1 MCANSENRLLDE
13 LMHQD
18 RRHLIIGTAGHV
30 DHGKTAL
37 VGALTGMETD
47 RLKEERERGLSIEL
61 GFAYFDLPDNSR
73 AGIVDVPGHE
83 KFIRS
88 MLSGAYGMDVVLF
101 VVDAKEGVQEQ
112 TLEHLAI
119 LDLLGISNGI
129 LVMTKSDLATPDEL
143 AEATEMTQEML
154 VGTSLEGIPTVSVS
168 AITGAGIETLKQTIV
183 EQVALAT
190 KSEENDGI
198 PRLYVDRVFTVQGF
212 GVVVTGTL
220 IGGAVNRDQRMV
232 ILPQGD
238 TVRVRGIQVHSESA
252 TVAQAGQRTALNLS
266 GTSAEN
272 IQRGDVLCPI
282 DFSQVT
288 DNIDVSLQVLSSFP
302 RVIEHWSRFRAYLG
316 TREIFCRLILLVD
329 EAILPGDTVQVQLRL
344 EQPILTFRG
353 DRIILRDFSA
363 QHTVGGGEVINPFA
377 PKHKRFTPETI
388 ATLAQW
394 EEADDSQIV
403 NTVLVNSET
412 LCVPESFLYYYL
424 PHSQTDVKTLLD
436 RLETDRKIVRW
447 DKSGRTPLISDA
459 ARTSAAKEKI
469 VNALVAFHEAQ
480 PLLAGQNASQ
490 LRRELNMDELG
501 FEKLENRLIAERQL
515 VTEGNLIRLASH
527 EIQFSQEEETAKEHL
542 EQLFLEAGM
551 NTPTLSELNTL
562 LPEYTSKVLEST
574 FFALLNLGQFIKIA
588 DNFFVHSTVFEQM
601 SELLIGHLRENE
613 TITVAEFREIA
624 QTSRKYAVP
633 FLEYCDSQN
642 LTVRDGNVRRL
653 HPRQSQT

>member
-1 MCANSENRLLDE
+1 
-13 LMHQD
+13 MHQD

-88 MLSGAYGMDVVLF
+88 MLSGAYGMDIVLF

-183 EQVALAT
+183 EQVTLAT
-190 KSEENDGI
+190 KAEENDGI

-212 GVVVTGTL
+212 GVIVTGTL
-220 IGGAVNRDQRMV
+220 IGGLINRDQRMV

-238 TVRVRGIQVHSESA
+238 AVRVRGIQVHNDPA
-252 TVAQAGQRTALNLS
+252 PVAQAGQRTALNLS
-266 GTSAEN
+266 GTSAQDV
-272 IQRGDVLCPI
+272 QRGDVLCPI
-282 DFSQVT
+282 EFSQVT

-302 RVIEHWSRFRAYLG
+302 RIIEHWTRFRAYLG

-329 EAILPGDTVQVQLRL
+329 EAILPGDNVQVQLRL

-377 PKHKRFTPETI
+377 PKHKRFTPETV
-388 ATLAQW
+388 ATLAEW
-394 EEADDSQIV
+394 EEADDAQIV
-403 NTVLVNSET
+403 NTVLLNSEM
-412 LCVPESFLYYYL
+412 LCMPESFLYYYL
-424 PHSQTDVKTLLD
+424 PHSQTDVKAILNG
-436 RLETDRKIVRW
+436 LETEGKIVRW
-447 DKSGRTPLISDA
+447 DQSGRTPLVSDA
-459 ARTSAAKEKI
+459 ARAATTKAKI
-469 VNALVAFHEAQ
+469 IEVLEAFHEAQ
-480 PLLAGQNASQ
+480 PLLAGQNTSQ
-490 LRRELNMDELG
+490 LRRELNLDERS
-501 FEKLENRLIAERQL
+501 FEKLENQLITEGQL
-515 VTEGNLIRLASH
+515 AKEGNLIRLASH
-527 EIQFSQEEETAKEHL
+527 EIQFSEEEETAKETL
-542 EQLFLEAGM
+542 EKLFLEVGM
-551 NTPTLSELNTL
+551 NTPTLNELGTL
-562 LPEYTSKVLEST
+562 LPDYTPKVLESM
-574 FFALLNLGQFIKIA
+574 FYALLNLGQFVKIT
-588 DNFFVHSTVFEQM
+588 DNFFTHRTVFEEV
-601 SELLIGHLRENE
+601 SELLTAHLRENG
-613 TITVAEFREIA
+613 TITVAEFREMA

-653 HPRQSQT
+653 HPRHSQT

>member
-1 MCANSENRLLDE
+1 
-13 LMHQD
+13 MHQD

-37 VGALTGMETD
+37 VGTLTGMETD

-88 MLSGAYGMDVVLF
+88 MLSGAYGMDIVLF

-168 AITGAGIETLKQTIV
+168 AITGAGIEALKQTIV
-183 EQVALAT
+183 EQVVLAT
-190 KSEENDGI
+190 KAEENDGI

-212 GVVVTGTL
+212 GVIVTGTL
-220 IGGAVNRDQRMV
+220 IGGLINRDQRMV
-232 ILPQGD
+232 MLPQGD
-238 TVRVRGIQVHSESA
+238 AVRVRGIQVHNEPA

-266 GTSAEN
+266 GTSVQDV
-272 IQRGDVLCPI
+272 QRGDVLCPI
-282 DFSQVT
+282 EFSQVT

-302 RVIEHWSRFRAYLG
+302 RIIEHWTRFRAYLG

-329 EAILPGDTVQVQLRL
+329 EAILPGDNVQVQLRL

-388 ATLAQW
+388 ATLAEW
-394 EEADDSQIV
+394 EEADDAQIV
-403 NTVLVNSET
+403 NTVLLNSET
-412 LCVPESFLYYYL
+412 LCMPESFLYYYL
-424 PHSQTDVKTLLD
+424 PHSQTDVKAILNG
-436 RLETDRKIVRW
+436 LEAEGKIVRW
-447 DKSGRTPLISDA
+447 DQSGRTPLVSDA
-459 ARTSAAKEKI
+459 ARTAATKAKI
-469 VNALVAFHEAQ
+469 IEILEAFHEAQ

-490 LRRELNMDELG
+490 LRQKLNLDELS
-501 FEKLENRLIAERQL
+501 FEKLENQL
-515 VTEGNLIRLASH
+515 VTGGQLVKEGNLIRLASH
-527 EIQFSQEEETAKEHL
+527 EIQFSEEEETAKEML
-542 EQLFLEAGM
+542 EKLFLEAGM
-551 NTPTLSELNTL
+551 NTPSLNELSAL
-562 LPEYTSKVLEST
+562 LPEYTPKVLEST
-574 FFALLNLGQFIKIA
+574 FYALLNLGQFVKIA
-588 DNFFVHSTVFEQM
+588 DNFFTHRTVFEEV
-601 SELLIGHLRENE
+601 SELLTAHLRENE
-613 TITVAEFREIA
+613 TITVAEFREMA

-633 FLEYCDSQN
+633 FLEYCDTQN
-642 LTVRDGNVRRL
+642 LTIRDDNVRRL
-653 HPRQSQT
+653 HPRHLQA

>member
-1 MCANSENRLLDE
+1 
-13 LMHQD
+13 MHQD

-47 RLKEERERGLSIEL
+47 RLKEEQERGLSIEL

-88 MLSGAYGMDVVLF
+88 MLSGAYGMDIVLF

-129 LVMTKSDLATPDEL
+129 LVMTKSDLATADEL

-154 VGTSLEGIPTVSVS
+154 IGTSLEGIPTVSVS
-168 AITGAGIETLKQTIV
+168 ALTGAGIETLKETIV
-183 EQVALAT
+183 KQVTLVT
-190 KSEENDGI
+190 ETEENDGI

-220 IGGAVNRDQRMV
+220 IGGSINRDQRMV
-232 ILPQGD
+232 ILPHGHA
-238 TVRVRGIQVHSESA
+238 VRVRGIQVHNETAS
-252 TVAQAGQRTALNLS
+252 VAQAGQRTALNLS
-266 GTSAEN
+266 GISAQE
-272 IQRGDVLCPI
+272 IHRGDVLCPI
-282 DFSQVT
+282 EFSQVT
-288 DNIDVSLQVLSSFP
+288 DNIDVSMQVLSSFP
-302 RVIEHWSRFRAYLG
+302 RLLEHWTRLRAYLG

-329 EAILPGDTVQVQLRL
+329 DAVLPGDTVQVQLRL

-363 QHTVGGGEVINPFA
+363 QYTVGGGEVINPFA

-388 ATLAQW
+388 NTLAQW
-394 EEADDSQIV
+394 EKADDAQIV
-403 NTVLVNSET
+403 NTVLENSEV
-412 LCVPESFLYYYL
+412 LCMAESSLHYYL
-424 PHSQTDVKTLLD
+424 PQSQANVNTILTD
-436 RLETDRKIVRW
+436 LEGDGKIVRW
-447 DKSGRTPLISDA
+447 GKAGRSPLVSDA
-459 ARTSAAKEKI
+459 ARTANTKEKI
-469 VNALVAFHEAQ
+469 IEALTAFHSAE

-490 LRRELNMDELG
+490 LRRQLKLDEIG
-501 FEKLENRLIAERQL
+501 FEKLENRLIAEGQL
-515 VTEGNLIRLASH
+515 AKEGNLLRLASH
-527 EIQFSQEEETAKEHL
+527 EIQFSEEEETAKERL
-542 EQLFLEAGM
+542 EKLFLESGM
-551 NTPTLSELNTL
+551 NTPTFNELSTR
-562 LPEYTSKVLEST
+562 LPDYTPQVLEST
-574 FFALLNLGQFIKIA
+574 FFALLNLGQFVKIA
-588 DNFFVHSTVFEQM
+588 DNFFIHKTVFEEIQG
-601 SELLIGHLRENE
+601 LLTTYLRKND
-613 TITVAEFREIA
+613 TITVAEFRETA

-642 LTVRDGNVRRL
+642 LTIRDGNIRRL
-653 HPRQSQT
+653 HPRHRET

>member
-1 MCANSENRLLDE
+1 
-13 LMHQD
+13 MHQD

-37 VGALTGMETD
+37 VGTLTGMETD

-88 MLSGAYGMDVVLF
+88 MLSGAYGMDIVLF

-183 EQVALAT
+183 EQVVLAT
-190 KSEENDGI
+190 KAEENDGI

-212 GVVVTGTL
+212 GVIVTGTL
-220 IGGAVNRDQRMV
+220 IGGLINRDQRMV

-238 TVRVRGIQVHSESA
+238 AVRVRGIQVHNEPA

-266 GTSAEN
+266 GTSAQDV
-272 IQRGDVLCPI
+272 QRGDVLCPI
-282 DFSQVT
+282 EFSQVT

-302 RVIEHWSRFRAYLG
+302 RIIEHWTRFRAYLG

-329 EAILPGDTVQVQLRL
+329 EAILPGDNVQVQLRL

-388 ATLAQW
+388 ATLAEW
-394 EEADDSQIV
+394 EEADDAQIV
-403 NTVLVNSET
+403 NTVLLNSET
-412 LCVPESFLYYYL
+412 LCMPESFLYYYL
-424 PHSQTDVKTLLD
+424 PHSQTDVKSILNG
-436 RLETDRKIVRW
+436 LEVEGKIVRW
-447 DKSGRTPLISDA
+447 DQSGRTPLVSDA
-459 ARTSAAKEKI
+459 ARTAATKAKI
-469 VNALVAFHEAQ
+469 IEILEAFHDAQ

-490 LRRELNMDELG
+490 LRQKLNLDELS
-501 FEKLENRLIAERQL
+501 FEKLENQL
-515 VTEGNLIRLASH
+515 VTEGQLVKEGNLIRLASH
-527 EIQFSQEEETAKEHL
+527 EIQFSEEAETAKETL
-542 EQLFLEAGM
+542 EKLFLEAGM
-551 NTPTLSELNTL
+551 NTPSLNELSVL
-562 LPEYTSKVLEST
+562 LPEYTPKVLEST
-574 FFALLNLGQFIKIA
+574 FYALLNLGQFVKIA
-588 DNFFVHSTVFEQM
+588 DNFFTHRTVFEEV
-601 SELLIGHLRENE
+601 SELLMGHLRENE
-613 TITVAEFREIA
+613 TITVAEFREMA

-633 FLEYCDSQN
+633 FLEYCDTQN
-642 LTVRDGNVRRL
+642 LTIRDDNVRRL
-653 HPRQSQT
+653 HPRHLQA

>member
-1 MCANSENRLLDE
+1 
-13 LMHQD
+13 MHQD

-37 VGALTGMETD
+37 VGRLTGMETD
-47 RLKEERERGLSIEL
+47 RLKEEQERGLSIEL
-61 GFAYFDLPDNSR
+61 GFAYFDLPDDSR

-88 MLSGAYGMDVVLF
+88 MLSGAYGMDIVLF

-154 VGTSLEGIPTVSVS
+154 VGTSLEGIPNVSVS
-168 AITGAGIETLKQTIV
+168 SITGEGIETLKQTIV

-190 KSEENDGI
+190 KAEENDGI

-212 GVVVTGTL
+212 GVVVTGSL
-220 IGGAVNRDQRMV
+220 IGGLINQEQRMV

-238 TVRVRGIQVHSESA
+238 AIRVRGIQVHNETAS
-252 TVAQAGQRTALNLS
+252 VAQAGQRTALNLS
-266 GTSAEN
+266 GISAQDL
-272 IQRGDVLCPI
+272 QRGDVLCPI
-282 DFSQVT
+282 EFSQVT
-288 DNIDVSLQVLSSFP
+288 DNIDMSLQVLSSFP
-302 RVIEHWSRFRAYLG
+302 RILEHWTRLRAYLG

-363 QHTVGGGEVINPFA
+363 QYTVGGGEVINPFA
-377 PKHKRFTPETI
+377 PKHKRFVPETI

-394 EEADDSQIV
+394 EEADDAQIV
-403 NTVLVNSET
+403 NTVLGSSDT
-412 LCVPESFLYYYL
+412 LCVSESFLYYYL
-424 PHSQTDVKTLLD
+424 PHSQMSVKAILD
-436 RLETDRKIVRW
+436 RLEADDKIVRW
-447 DKSGRTPLISDA
+447 DKSGRTPLVSDT
-459 ARTSAAKEKI
+459 ARTATAKEKI
-469 VNALVAFHEAQ
+469 INALADFHEAQ

-490 LRRELNMDELG
+490 LRRELKLDETG
-501 FEKLENRLIAERQL
+501 FEKLENQLIAEDQL
-515 VTEGNLIRLASH
+515 VKDGNLLRLASH
-527 EIQFSQEEETAKEHL
+527 EIQFSQEEENAKETL
-542 EQLFLEAGM
+542 EKLFLEAGI
-551 NTPTLSELNTL
+551 NTPTLNELNTL
-562 LPEYTSKVLEST
+562 LPEYTPKVLEST
-574 FFALLNLGQFIKIA
+574 FFALLNLGRFVKIA
-588 DNFFVHSTVFEQM
+588 DNFFIHQTVFAETR
-601 SELLIGHLRENE
+601 ELLISYLRENDI
-613 TITVAEFREIA
+613 ITVAEFRETA

-642 LTVRDGNVRRL
+642 LTVRDSNVRRL
-653 HPRQSQT
+653 HPRHLET

>member
-1 MCANSENRLLDE
+1 
-13 LMHQD
+13 MHQD
-18 RRHLIIGTAGHV
+18 QRHVIIGTAGHV

-37 VGALTGMETD
+37 VGTLTGMETD
-47 RLKEERERGLSIEL
+47 RLKEERDRGMSIEL

-88 MLSGAYGMDVVLF
+88 MLSGAYGMDIVLF

-129 LVMTKSDLATPDEL
+129 LVMTKSDLATAGEL

-168 AITGAGIETLKQTIV
+168 AITGAGIDTLKQTIL
-183 EQVALAT
+183 EQVTLAT

-220 IGGAVNRDQRMV
+220 IGGSINREQRMV
-232 ILPQGD
+232 LLPQGD
-238 TVRVRGIQVHSESA
+238 VVRVRGIQVHNEPASIA
-252 TVAQAGQRTALNLS
+252 YAGQRTALNLS
-266 GTSAEN
+266 GTSAQD

-282 DFSQVT
+282 DYSQVT

-302 RVIEHWSRFRAYLG
+302 RIIEHWSRFRAYLG

-329 EAILPGDTVQVQLRL
+329 EAILPGDKVQVQLRL

-353 DRIILRDFSA
+353 DRIIIRDFSA

-394 EEADDSQIV
+394 EEADDAQIV
-403 NTVLVNSET
+403 NIVLANSET
-412 LCVPESFLYYYL
+412 VCVPESFLYYYL
-424 PHSQTDVKTLLD
+424 PHSQTDVKTILD
-436 RLETDRKIVRW
+436 SLKTEGKIVRW
-447 DKSGRTPLISDA
+447 DESGRETLVSDA
-459 ARTSAAKEKI
+459 ERVSTVKAKI
-469 VNALVAFHEAQ
+469 VDALTAFHEAQ
-480 PLLAGQNASQ
+480 PLLAGQNSAQ
-490 LRRELNMDELG
+490 LRYKLSLDEQS
-501 FEKLENRLIAERQL
+501 FEKLANQLIKERQL
-515 VTEGNLIRLASH
+515 VKDGNLLRLAAH
-527 EIQFSQEEETAKEHL
+527 EIQFSQEEETAKETL

-551 NTPTLSELNTL
+551 NTPTLNQLSTL
-562 LPEYTSKVLEST
+562 LPEYTPKVLEST
-574 FFALLNLGQFIKIA
+574 FYALLNLGRFVKIA
-588 DNFFVHSTVFEQM
+588 ENFFIHKAKFEEISDTLTVY
-601 SELLIGHLRENE
+601 LRENE
-613 TITVAEFREIA
+613 TITVAEFRETA
-624 QTSRKYAVP
+624 ETSRKYAVP
-633 FLEYCDSQN
+633 FLEYCDTQN
-642 LTVRDGNVRRL
+642 LTVREGNVRRL
-653 HPRQSQT
+653 HPRHLET

>member
-1 MCANSENRLLDE
+1 
-13 LMHQD
+13 MHQD

-37 VGALTGMETD
+37 VGRLTGMETD
-47 RLKEERERGLSIEL
+47 RLKEEQERGLSIEL
-61 GFAYFDLPDNSR
+61 GFAYFDLPDGSR

-88 MLSGAYGMDVVLF
+88 MLSGAYGMDIVLF

-154 VGTSLEGIPTVSVS
+154 VGTSLEGIPNVSVS
-168 AITGAGIETLKQTIV
+168 SITGEGIEVLKQTIV
-183 EQVALAT
+183 EQVTVAT
-190 KSEENDGI
+190 KAEENDGI

-220 IGGAVNRDQRMV
+220 IGGSINQDQRMV

-238 TVRVRGIQVHSESA
+238 PIRVRGIQVHNETA
-252 TVAQAGQRTALNLS
+252 PVAQAGQRTALNLS
-266 GTSAEN
+266 GISAQD

-282 DFSQVT
+282 EFSQVT
-288 DNIDVSLQVLSSFP
+288 DNIDMSLQVLTSFP
-302 RVIEHWSRFRAYLG
+302 RILEHWTRLRAYLG

-363 QHTVGGGEVINPFA
+363 QYTVGGGEVINPFA
-377 PKHKRFTPETI
+377 PRHKRFVPETI

-394 EEADDSQIV
+394 EEANDAQIV
-403 NTVLVNSET
+403 NTVLENSDT

-424 PHSQTDVKTLLD
+424 PHSQMNVKAIFD
-436 RLETDRKIVRW
+436 SLETDEKIVRW
-447 DKSGRTPLISDA
+447 DKSGRTPLVSDA
-459 ARTSAAKEKI
+459 ARTTTVKENI
-469 VNALVAFHEAQ
+469 MEILADFHEAE
-480 PLLAGQNASQ
+480 PLLAGQNVSQ
-490 LRRELNMDELG
+490 LHRELKLDETG
-501 FEKLENRLIAERQL
+501 YEKLENRLIAENQL
-515 VTEGNLIRLASH
+515 VKEGNLIRLASH
-527 EIQFSQEEETAKEHL
+527 EIQFSQEEEDAKETL
-542 EQLFLEAGM
+542 EKLFLEAGI
-551 NTPTLSELNTL
+551 NTPTLNELSTL
-562 LPEYTSKVLEST
+562 LPEYTPKLLEAT
-574 FFALLNLGQFIKIA
+574 FFALLNLGRFVKIA
-588 DNFFVHSTVFEQM
+588 DNFFIHETVFEETR
-601 SELLIGHLRENE
+601 ELLVTYLREHD
-613 TITVAEFREIA
+613 IISVAEFRETA
-624 QTSRKYAVP
+624 KTSRKYAVP

-653 HPRQSQT
+653 HPRHKET

>member
-1 MCANSENRLLDE
+1 
-13 LMHQD
+13 MHQD

-37 VGALTGMETD
+37 VGRLTGMETD
-47 RLKEERERGLSIEL
+47 RLKEEQERGLSIEL
-61 GFAYFDLPDNSR
+61 GFAYFDLPDGSR

-88 MLSGAYGMDVVLF
+88 MLSGAYGMDIVLF

-154 VGTSLEGIPTVSVS
+154 VGTSLEGIPNVSVS
-168 AITGAGIETLKQTIV
+168 SITGEGIETLKQTIV
-183 EQVALAT
+183 EQVTVAT
-190 KSEENDGI
+190 KAEENDGI

-220 IGGAVNRDQRMV
+220 IGGSINQDQRMV
-232 ILPQGD
+232 ILPQGEPI
-238 TVRVRGIQVHSESA
+238 RVRGIQVHNETA
-252 TVAQAGQRTALNLS
+252 PVAQAGQRTALNLS
-266 GTSAEN
+266 GISAQD

-282 DFSQVT
+282 EFSQVT
-288 DNIDVSLQVLSSFP
+288 DNIDMSLQVLTSFP
-302 RVIEHWSRFRAYLG
+302 RILEHWTRLRAYLG

-363 QHTVGGGEVINPFA
+363 QYTVGGGEVINPFA
-377 PKHKRFTPETI
+377 PRHKRFVPETI

-394 EEADDSQIV
+394 EEADDAQIV
-403 NTVLVNSET
+403 NTVLENSDT

-424 PHSQTDVKTLLD
+424 PHSQMNVKAILEG
-436 RLETDRKIVRW
+436 LETDEKIVRW
-447 DKSGRTPLISDA
+447 DKSGRTPLVSDA
-459 ARTSAAKEKI
+459 ARTTTAKENI
-469 VNALVAFHEAQ
+469 METLADFHEAQ
-480 PLLAGQNASQ
+480 PLLAGQNVSQ
-490 LRRELNMDELG
+490 LRRELKLDETG
-501 FEKLENRLIAERQL
+501 FEKLENRLIAENQL
-515 VTEGNLIRLASH
+515 VKEGNLIRLASH
-527 EIQFSQEEETAKEHL
+527 EIQFSQEEEDAKETL
-542 EQLFLEAGM
+542 EKRFLAAGI
-551 NTPTLSELNTL
+551 NTPTLNELNTS
-562 LPEYTSKVLEST
+562 LPEYTPQVIEST
-574 FFALLNLGQFIKIA
+574 FFALLNLGRFVKIA
-588 DNFFVHSTVFEQM
+588 DNFFIHETVFEETR
-601 SELLIGHLRENE
+601 ELLITYLRENDI
-613 TITVAEFREIA
+613 ITVAEFRETA

-653 HPRQSQT
+653 HPRHKER

>member
-1 MCANSENRLLDE
+1 
-13 LMHQD
+13 MHQD
-18 RRHLIIGTAGHV
+18 SRHLIIGTAGHV

-37 VGALTGMETD
+37 VGTLTGMETD

-61 GFAYFDLPDNSR
+61 GFAYFDLPDNTR

-119 LDLLGISNGI
+119 LDLLGISKGI
-129 LVMTKSDLATPDEL
+129 LVMTKSDLATADEL
-143 AEATEMTQEML
+143 AEATDMTQEML

-190 KSEENDGI
+190 KSEEHDGI

-220 IGGAVNRDQRMV
+220 IGGSINREQRMV

-238 TVRVRGIQVHSESA
+238 VVRVRGIQVHNEPA

-266 GTSAEN
+266 GTSAQD

-282 DFSQVT
+282 EYSQVT

-302 RVIEHWSRFRAYLG
+302 RLIEHWSRFRAYLG

-329 EAILPGDTVQVQLRL
+329 EAILPGDNVQVQLRL

-394 EEADDSQIV
+394 EEADDSEIV

-412 LCVPESFLYYYL
+412 FCVPESFLYYYL
-424 PHSQTDVKTLLD
+424 PHSKTDVKTLLN
-436 RLETDRKIVRW
+436 RLETEEKIVRW
-447 DKSGRTPLISDA
+447 DQSGRTPLVSDA
-459 ARTSAAKEKI
+459 ARTSAAKGKI
-469 VNALVAFHEAQ
+469 VDALAAFHEAQ

-490 LRRELNMDELG
+490 LRRELNIDELG
-501 FEKLENRLIAERQL
+501 FEKLENQLITERLL
-515 VTEGNLIRLASH
+515 VTEGNLLRLASH
-527 EIQFSQEEETAKEHL
+527 EIQFSQEEETAKETL
-542 EQLFLEAGM
+542 ETLFLEAGM
-551 NTPTLSELNTL
+551 NTPALSELNTL
-562 LPEYTSKVLEST
+562 LPEYTPKVLEST

-588 DNFFVHSTVFEQM
+588 DNFFIHKSVFEKV
-601 SELLIGHLRENE
+601 SDLLIAHLRENE
-613 TITVAEFREIA
+613 TITVAEFREAA

-642 LTVRDGNVRRL
+642 LTVRDDNIRRL
-653 HPRQSQT
+653 HPRVSRA

>member
-1 MCANSENRLLDE
+1 
-13 LMHQD
+13 MHQD

-88 MLSGAYGMDVVLF
+88 MLSGAYGMDIVLF

-168 AITGAGIETLKQTIV
+168 ALTGAGIETLKQTIV
-183 EQVALAT
+183 EQVVLAT
-190 KSEENDGI
+190 KAEENDGI

-212 GVVVTGTL
+212 GVIVTGTL
-220 IGGAVNRDQRMV
+220 IGGSINRDQRMV

-238 TVRVRGIQVHSESA
+238 AVRVRGIQVHNESA
-252 TVAQAGQRTALNLS
+252 PVAQAGQRTALNLS
-266 GTSAEN
+266 GTSAQDV
-272 IQRGDVLCPI
+272 QRGDVLCPI
-282 DFSQVT
+282 EFSQVT

-302 RVIEHWSRFRAYLG
+302 RIIEHWTRFRAYLG

-329 EAILPGDTVQVQLRL
+329 EAILPGDNVQVQLRL

-377 PKHKRFTPETI
+377 PKHKRFTVETI
-388 ATLAQW
+388 ATLAEW
-394 EEADDSQIV
+394 EEADDARIV
-403 NTVLVNSET
+403 NTVLLNSET
-412 LCVPESFLYYYL
+412 LCMPESFLYYYL
-424 PHSQTDVKTLLD
+424 PHSQTDVKAILNG
-436 RLETDRKIVRW
+436 LETEGKIVRW
-447 DKSGRTPLISDA
+447 DQSGRTPLVSDA
-459 ARTSAAKEKI
+459 SRTAAAKAKI
-469 VNALVAFHEAQ
+469 VEGLEAFHEAQ
-480 PLLAGQNASQ
+480 PLVAGQNASQ
-490 LRRELNMDELG
+490 LRQKLNLDELS
-501 FEKLENRLIAERQL
+501 FEKLENQLITEGQL
-515 VTEGNLIRLASH
+515 AKEGNLLRLASH
-527 EIQFSQEEETAKEHL
+527 EIQFSEEEETAKETL
-542 EQLFLEAGM
+542 EKLFLEAGM
-551 NTPTLSELNTL
+551 NTPSLNALNTL
-562 LPEYTSKVLEST
+562 LPDYTPKVLEST
-574 FFALLNLGQFIKIA
+574 FYALLNLGQFVKIA
-588 DNFFVHSTVFEQM
+588 DDFFTHRTVFEKVR
-601 SELLIGHLRENE
+601 ELLTAHLRENE
-613 TITVAEFREIA
+613 TITVAEFREMA

-633 FLEYCDSQN
+633 FLEYCDSQS
-642 LTVRDGNVRRL
+642 LTVRDGNTRRL
-653 HPRQSQT
+653 HPRHSRA

>member
-1 MCANSENRLLDE
+1 
-13 LMHQD
+13 MHQES
-18 RRHLIIGTAGHV
+18 RHLIIGTAGHV

-37 VGALTGMETD
+37 VGTLTGMETD

-88 MLSGAYGMDVVLF
+88 MLSGAYGMHVVLF

-190 KSEENDGI
+190 KSEEHDGI

-220 IGGAVNRDQRMV
+220 IGGSINREQRMV

-238 TVRVRGIQVHSESA
+238 VIRVRGIQVHNEPA

-266 GTSAEN
+266 GTSAQN

-282 DFSQVT
+282 EFSQVT

-302 RVIEHWSRFRAYLG
+302 RIIEHWSRFRAYLG

-394 EEADDSQIV
+394 EEADDSEIV
-403 NTVLVNSET
+403 NIVLANSET

-424 PHSQTDVKTLLD
+424 PHSQTDVKALFN
-436 RLETDRKIVRW
+436 RLETEEKIVRW
-447 DKSGRTPLISDA
+447 DQSGRTPLVSDA
-459 ARTSAAKEKI
+459 TRTSVAQEKI
-469 VNALVAFHEAQ
+469 VDALAAFHEAQ

-490 LRRELNMDELG
+490 LRRELDIDELG
-501 FEKLENRLIAERQL
+501 FEKLENRLITERLL
-515 VTEGNLIRLASH
+515 VTEGNLLRLASH
-527 EIQFSQEEETAKEHL
+527 EIQFSQEEETAKETL
-542 EQLFLEAGM
+542 ETLFLEAGM
-551 NTPTLSELNTL
+551 NTPALSELNTL
-562 LPEYTSKVLEST
+562 LPEYTPKVLEST

-588 DNFFVHSTVFEQM
+588 DNFFIHKIVFEKV
-601 SELLIGHLRENE
+601 SELLTTHLRENE
-613 TITVAEFREIA
+613 TITVAEFREAA

-653 HPRQSQT
+653 HPRHSET

>member
-1 MCANSENRLLDE
+1 
-13 LMHQD
+13 MHQD

-37 VGALTGMETD
+37 VGTLTGIETD

-83 KFIRS
+83 KFIRH
-88 MLSGAYGMDVVLF
+88 MLSGAYGMDIVLF

-129 LVMTKSDLATPDEL
+129 IVMTKSDLATSEEL
-143 AEATEMTQEML
+143 EEATEMTQEML
-154 VGTSLEGIPTVSVS
+154 VGTSLEGIPSISVS
-168 AITGAGIETLKQTIV
+168 SITGEGIDTLKQMIV
-183 EQVALAT
+183 EQVDLAT
-190 KSEENDGI
+190 KAQEHDGI

-220 IGGAVNRDQRMV
+220 IGGSINRDQRMV

-238 TVRVRGIQVHSESA
+238 VVRVRGIQVHNEHA
-252 TVAQAGQRTALNLS
+252 DVAQAGQRTALNLS
-266 GTSAEN
+266 GTTANN

-282 DFSQVT
+282 EYSQVT

-302 RVIEHWSRFRAYLG
+302 RMLEHWGRFRAYLG

-329 EAILPGDTVQVQLRL
+329 EAILPGDRVQVQLRL

-377 PKHKRFTPETI
+377 PKHKRFTQETI
-388 ATLAQW
+388 TTLAQW
-394 EEADDSQIV
+394 EEADDTQVV
-403 NTVLVNSET
+403 NAVLENSPS
-412 LCVPESFLYYYL
+412 LCVAESFLYYYM
-424 PHSQTDVKTLLD
+424 PYSRVEVGNI
-436 RLETDRKIVRW
+436 LETLESAEKIVRW
-447 DKSGRTPLISDA
+447 DTSGRIPLVSDA
-459 ARTSAAKEKI
+459 ARAAE
-469 VNALVAFHEAQ
+469 VTERLLTVLSEFHEKE

-490 LRRELNMDELG
+490 LSRELGLDEVG
-501 FEKLENRLIAERQL
+501 FEKLTNQLIKTKQI
-515 VTEGNLIRLASH
+515 VKDGNLLRLASH
-527 EIQFSQEEETAKEHL
+527 EIQFSEEESTAKETL
-542 EQLFLEAGM
+542 EKLFLDAGI
-551 NTPTLSELNTL
+551 NTPGLNELKTL
-562 LPEYTSKVLEST
+562 LPEYTPQIIEST
-574 FFALLNLGQFIKIA
+574 FFALLNLGQFIKAA
-588 DNFFVHSTVFEQM
+588 DNFFIHKDVFEEIK
-601 SELLIGHLRENE
+601 ELLTDYLRENG
-613 TITVAEFREIA
+613 TITVGEFRELA

-633 FLEYCDSQN
+633 FLEYCDTQN
-642 LTVRDGNVRRL
+642 LTIRDGNVRRL
-653 HPRQSQT
+653 SSR

>member
-1 MCANSENRLLDE
+1 
-13 LMHQD
+13 MHQD
-18 RRHLIIGTAGHV
+18 QRHVIIGTAGHV

-47 RLKEERERGLSIEL
+47 RLKEERERGMSIEL

-88 MLSGAYGMDVVLF
+88 MLSGAYGMDIVLF

-129 LVMTKSDLATPDEL
+129 LVMTKSDLATADEL
-143 AEATEMTQEML
+143 AEAAEMTQEML
-154 VGTSLEGIPTVSVS
+154 VGTSLEDIPTVSVS

-183 EQVALAT
+183 EQVTLAT

-220 IGGAVNRDQRMV
+220 IGGSINREQRMV
-232 ILPQGD
+232 LLPQGD
-238 TVRVRGIQVHSESA
+238 VVRVRGIQVHNEPAS
-252 TVAQAGQRTALNLS
+252 VAYAGQRTALNLS
-266 GTSAEN
+266 GMSAQD

-282 DFSQVT
+282 DYSQVT

-302 RVIEHWSRFRAYLG
+302 RIIEHWSRFRAYLG

-329 EAILPGDTVQVQLRL
+329 EAILPGDKVQVQLRL

-353 DRIILRDFSA
+353 DRIIIRDFSA

-377 PKHKRFTPETI
+377 PKHKRFTPQTI
-388 ATLAQW
+388 ATLAAW
-394 EEADDSQIV
+394 EEADDAQIV
-403 NTVLVNSET
+403 NIVLANSET

-424 PHSQTDVKTLLD
+424 PHSQTDVKAILDTLKA
-436 RLETDRKIVRW
+436 EWKIVRW
-447 DKSGRTPLISDA
+447 VESGRQPIVSDA
-459 ARTSAAKEKI
+459 ERTKTVKTQM
-469 VNALVAFHEAQ
+469 VGALRAFHEAQ

-490 LRRELNMDELG
+490 LRRKLSLDEQS
-501 FEKLENRLIAERQL
+501 FERLANQLIKEHQL
-515 VTEGNLIRLASH
+515 VKDGNLLRLASH
-527 EIQFSQEEETAKEHL
+527 EIQFSQEEETAKEKL
-542 EQLFLEAGM
+542 EQLFLEVGM
-551 NTPTLSELNTL
+551 NTPTLNELSTL
-562 LPEYTSKVLEST
+562 LPEYTPKVLEST
-574 FFALLNLGQFIKIA
+574 FYALLNLGRFVKIA
-588 DNFFVHSTVFEQM
+588 ENFFIHKARFEEI
-601 SELLIGHLRENE
+601 SDALTTYLRENG
-613 TITVAEFREIA
+613 TITVAEFRETA
-624 QTSRKYAVP
+624 GTSRKYAVP
-633 FLEYCDSQN
+633 FLEYCDTQN
-642 LTVRDGNVRRL
+642 LTVRDGNIRRL
-653 HPRQSQT
+653 HPRHLET

>member
-1 MCANSENRLLDE
+1 
-13 LMHQD
+13 MHQD

-37 VGALTGMETD
+37 IGTLTGMETD

-88 MLSGAYGMDVVLF
+88 MLSGAYGMDIVLF

-143 AEATEMTQEML
+143 AEAAEMTQEIL
-154 VGTSLEGIPTVSVS
+154 IGTTLEDIPTVSVS
-168 AITGAGIETLKQTIV
+168 SITGAGIDTLKQTIV
-183 EQVALAT
+183 KQVALAT
-190 KSEENDGI
+190 KAEESDGI

-212 GVVVTGTL
+212 GIVVTGTL
-220 IGGAVNRDQRMV
+220 IGGTINRDQRMV
-232 ILPQGD
+232 ILPQ
-238 TVRVRGIQVHSESA
+238 TEPVRVRGIQVHNEPAS
-252 TVAQAGQRTALNLS
+252 VAQAGQRTALNLS
-266 GTSAEN
+266 GTSIQN

-282 DFSQVT
+282 EFSQVT
-288 DNIDVSLQVLSSFP
+288 DNIDVSLRVLSSFP
-302 RVIEHWSRFRAYLG
+302 RILEHWSRFRAYLG

-388 ATLAQW
+388 TVLAQW
-394 EEADDSQIV
+394 EEADNAQVV
-403 NTVLVNSET
+403 NTVLENSKP
-412 LCVPESFLYYYL
+412 LCVPESFLHYYL
-424 PHSQTDVKTLLD
+424 PHSQQRVNAILNN
-436 RLETDRKIVRW
+436 LETDGKIVRW
-447 DKSGRTPLISDA
+447 DKSGRTPLVSDA
-459 ARTSAAKEKI
+459 SRTAKTKERI
-469 VNALVAFHEAQ
+469 LNILATFHAAQ
-480 PLLAGQNASQ
+480 PLLPGQNATQ
-490 LRRELNMDELG
+490 LRSEIELDEIG
-501 FEKLENRLIAERQL
+501 FEKLENQLIAERQL
-515 VTEGNLIRLASH
+515 VKDGNLLRLTSH
-527 EIQFSQEEETAKEHL
+527 EIQFSQEEETAKETL
-542 EQLFLEAGM
+542 EKLFLEADI
-551 NTPTLSELNTL
+551 NTPTLNELSTL
-562 LPEYTSKVLEST
+562 LPEYTPKVLEST
-574 FFALLNLGQFIKIA
+574 FFALLRLGQFVKIT
-588 DNFFVHSTVFEQM
+588 DNFFIHRAVLEEIQ
-601 SELLIGHLRENE
+601 ELLTTYLRKNDI
-613 TITVAEFREIA
+613 ITVAEFRETA

-642 LTVRDGNVRRL
+642 ITIRDGNVRRL
-653 HPRQSQT
+653 HPRHL

>member
-1 MCANSENRLLDE
+1 
-13 LMHQD
+13 
-18 RRHLIIGTAGHV
+18 
-30 DHGKTAL
+30 
-37 VGALTGMETD
+37 METD

-61 GFAYFDLPDNSR
+61 GFAYFDLPDGSR

-88 MLSGAYGMDVVLF
+88 MLSGAYGMDIVLF

-119 LDLLGISNGI
+119 LDLLSISNGI

-154 VGTSLEGIPTVSVS
+154 IGTSLESISTVSVS
-168 AITGAGIETLKQTIV
+168 SITGDGIEALKQTIV
-183 EQVALAT
+183 EQITLAT

-220 IGGAVNRDQRMV
+220 IGGTINQEQRMV
-232 ILPQGD
+232 MLPQGEAI
-238 TVRVRGIQVHSESA
+238 RVRGIQVHNETA
-252 TVAQAGQRTALNLS
+252 PVAQAGQRTALNLS
-266 GTSAEN
+266 GISAQD

-282 DFSQVT
+282 EFSRVT
-288 DNIDVSLQVLSSFP
+288 DNIDLSLQVLSSFP
-302 RVIEHWSRFRAYLG
+302 RILEHWTRLRAYLG

-363 QHTVGGGEVINPFA
+363 QYTVGGGEVINPFA
-377 PKHKRFTPETI
+377 PKHKRFTTETI

-394 EEADDSQIV
+394 EEADDAQIV
-403 NTVLVNSET
+403 NTVLENSDT

-424 PHSQTDVKTLLD
+424 PHSQADVKAILD
-436 RLETDRKIVRW
+436 ELETDEKIVRW
-447 DKSGRTPLISDA
+447 DKSGRVPLVSDA
-459 ARTSAAKEKI
+459 ARTATIKKKIIKTLADFHAK
-469 VNALVAFHEAQ
+469 Q

-490 LRRELNMDELG
+490 VRQALKLDETG
-501 FEKLENRLIAERQL
+501 FEKLENQLIAEDQL
-515 VTEGNLIRLASH
+515 VKDGNLLRLASH
-527 EIQFSQEEETAKEHL
+527 EIQFSQEEEDAKETL
-542 EQLFLEAGM
+542 EKLFLEAGI
-551 NTPTLSELNTL
+551 NTPTLKELNTQ
-562 LPEYTSKVLEST
+562 LPEYTPQVLEST
-574 FFALLNLGQFIKIA
+574 FFALLNLGRFVKIA
-588 DNFFVHSTVFEQM
+588 DNFFIHTTVLEETQ
-601 SELLIGHLRENE
+601 ELLIAYLRENDI
-613 TITVAEFREIA
+613 ITVAEFRETA
-624 QTSRKYAVP
+624 ETSRKYAVP

-642 LTVRDGNVRRL
+642 ITIRDDNIRRL
-653 HPRQSQT
+653 HPRQAGT

>member
-1 MCANSENRLLDE
+1 
-13 LMHQD
+13 MHQD

-37 VGALTGMETD
+37 IGTLTGMETD

-61 GFAYFDLPDNSR
+61 GFAYFDLPDNLR

-88 MLSGAYGMDVVLF
+88 MLSGAYGMDIVLF

-143 AEATEMTQEML
+143 AEAAEMTQEML
-154 VGTSLEGIPTVSVS
+154 IGTTLEDIPTVSVS
-168 AITGAGIETLKQTIV
+168 SITGAGIDTLKQTIV
-183 EQVALAT
+183 KQVALAT
-190 KSEENDGI
+190 KAEESDGI

-212 GVVVTGTL
+212 GIVVTGTL
-220 IGGAVNRDQRMV
+220 IGGTINRDQRMV
-232 ILPQGD
+232 ILPQ
-238 TVRVRGIQVHSESA
+238 TEPVRVRGIQVHNEPAS
-252 TVAQAGQRTALNLS
+252 VAQAGQRTALNLS
-266 GTSAEN
+266 GTSVQN

-282 DFSQVT
+282 EFSQVT
-288 DNIDVSLQVLSSFP
+288 DNIDVSLRVLSSFP
-302 RVIEHWSRFRAYLG
+302 RILEHWSRFRAYLG

-388 ATLAQW
+388 TVLAQW
-394 EEADDSQIV
+394 EEADNAQVV
-403 NTVLVNSET
+403 NTVLENSKT
-412 LCVPESFLYYYL
+412 LCVPESFLHYYL
-424 PHSQTDVKTLLD
+424 PHSQQRVNAILNN
-436 RLETDRKIVRW
+436 LETDGKIVRW
-447 DKSGRTPLISDA
+447 DKSGRTPLVSDA
-459 ARTSAAKEKI
+459 SRTAKTKEGI
-469 VNALVAFHEAQ
+469 LNILANFHAAQ
-480 PLLAGQNASQ
+480 PLLPGQNATQ
-490 LRRELNMDELG
+490 LRSEIELDEIG
-501 FEKLENRLIAERQL
+501 FEKLENQLIAERQL
-515 VTEGNLIRLASH
+515 VKDGNLLRLTSH
-527 EIQFSQEEETAKEHL
+527 EIQFSQEEETAKETL
-542 EQLFLEAGM
+542 EKLFLDAGI
-551 NTPTLSELNTL
+551 NTPTLNELSTL
-562 LPEYTSKVLEST
+562 LPEYTPKVLEST
-574 FFALLNLGQFIKIA
+574 FFALLRLGQFVKIT
-588 DNFFVHSTVFEQM
+588 DNFFIHRAVLEKIQ
-601 SELLIGHLRENE
+601 ELLTTYLRKNDI
-613 TITVAEFREIA
+613 ITVAEFRETA

-642 LTVRDGNVRRL
+642 ITIRDGNVRRL
-653 HPRQSQT
+653 HPRHL

>member
-1 MCANSENRLLDE
+1 
-13 LMHQD
+13 MHQD
-18 RRHLIIGTAGHV
+18 SRHLIIGTAGHV

-37 VGALTGMETD
+37 VGTLTGMETD

-61 GFAYFDLPDNSR
+61 GFAYFDLPDNTR

-119 LDLLGISNGI
+119 LDLLGISKGI
-129 LVMTKSDLATPDEL
+129 LVMTKSDLATADEL

-190 KSEENDGI
+190 KSEEHDGI

-220 IGGAVNRDQRMV
+220 IGGSINREQRMV

-238 TVRVRGIQVHSESA
+238 VVRVRGIQVHNEPA

-266 GTSAEN
+266 GTSAQD

-282 DFSQVT
+282 EYSQVT

-302 RVIEHWSRFRAYLG
+302 RLIEHWSRFRAYLG

-329 EAILPGDTVQVQLRL
+329 EAILPGDNVQVQLRL

-394 EEADDSQIV
+394 EEADDSEIV

-412 LCVPESFLYYYL
+412 FCVPESFLYYYL
-424 PHSQTDVKTLLD
+424 PHSKTDVKTLLN
-436 RLETDRKIVRW
+436 RLETEEKIVRW
-447 DKSGRTPLISDA
+447 DQSGRTPLVSDA
-459 ARTSAAKEKI
+459 ARTSAAKGKI
-469 VNALVAFHEAQ
+469 VDALAAFHEAQ

-490 LRRELNMDELG
+490 LRRELNIDELG
-501 FEKLENRLIAERQL
+501 FEKLENQLITERLL
-515 VTEGNLIRLASH
+515 VTEGNLLRLASH
-527 EIQFSQEEETAKEHL
+527 EIQFSQEEETAKETL
-542 EQLFLEAGM
+542 ETLFLEAGM
-551 NTPTLSELNTL
+551 NTPALSELNTL
-562 LPEYTSKVLEST
+562 LPEYTPKVLEST

-588 DNFFVHSTVFEQM
+588 DNFFIHKSVFEKV
-601 SELLIGHLRENE
+601 SDLLIAHLRENE
-613 TITVAEFREIA
+613 TITVAEFREAA

-642 LTVRDGNVRRL
+642 LTVRDDNIRRL
-653 HPRQSQT
+653 HPRVSRA

>member
-1 MCANSENRLLDE
+1 MFLVLTTLLDE
-13 LMHQD
+13 SMHQD
-18 RRHLIIGTAGHV
+18 QRHVIIGTAGHV

-37 VGALTGMETD
+37 VGTLTGMETD
-47 RLKEERERGLSIEL
+47 RLKEERERGMSIEL

-88 MLSGAYGMDVVLF
+88 MLSGAYGMDIVLF

-129 LVMTKSDLATPDEL
+129 LVMTKSDLATADEL
-143 AEATEMTQEML
+143 AEAAEMTQEML
-154 VGTSLEGIPTVSVS
+154 VGTSLEGIPTLSVS
-168 AITGAGIETLKQTIV
+168 AITGAGIETLKQTIL
-183 EQVALAT
+183 EQVTLAT

-220 IGGAVNRDQRMV
+220 IGGSINREQRMV
-232 ILPQGD
+232 LLPQGD
-238 TVRVRGIQVHSESA
+238 VVRVRGIQVHNEPAS
-252 TVAQAGQRTALNLS
+252 VAYAGQRTALNLS
-266 GTSAEN
+266 GMSAQD

-282 DFSQVT
+282 DYSQVT

-302 RVIEHWSRFRAYLG
+302 RIIEHWSRFRVYLG

-329 EAILPGDTVQVQLRL
+329 EAILPGDKVQVQLRL

-353 DRIILRDFSA
+353 DRIIIRDFSA
-363 QHTVGGGEVINPFA
+363 QYTVGGGEVINPFA

-394 EEADDSQIV
+394 EEADDAQIV
-403 NTVLVNSET
+403 NIVLANSET

-424 PHSQTDVKTLLD
+424 PHSQTDVKAILD
-436 RLETDRKIVRW
+436 RLKAEGKIVRW
-447 DKSGRTPLISDA
+447 VESGREPIVSDA
-459 ARTSAAKEKI
+459 ERTETVKSQM
-469 VNALVAFHEAQ
+469 VDALRTFHESQ

-490 LRRELNMDELG
+490 LRHKLSLDEQSFERLANELIKARELVKD
-501 FEKLENRLIAERQL
+501 
-515 VTEGNLIRLASH
+515 GNLLRLASH
-527 EIQFSQEEETAKEHL
+527 EIQFSQEEETAKEKL

-551 NTPTLSELNTL
+551 NTPTLNELSTL
-562 LPEYTSKVLEST
+562 LPEYTPKVLEST
-574 FFALLNLGQFIKIA
+574 FYALLNLGRFVKIA
-588 DNFFVHSTVFEQM
+588 ENFFIHKTKFEEI
-601 SELLIGHLRENE
+601 SDALTTYLRENG
-613 TITVAEFREIA
+613 TITVAEFRETA
-624 QTSRKYAVP
+624 ETSRKYAVP
-633 FLEYCDSQN
+633 FLEYCDTQN
-642 LTVRDGNVRRL
+642 LTVRDGNIRRL
-653 HPRQSQT
+653 HPRHLET

>member
-1 MCANSENRLLDE
+1 
-13 LMHQD
+13 MHQD

-37 VGALTGMETD
+37 VGTLTGIETD

-83 KFIRS
+83 KFIRH
-88 MLSGAYGMDVVLF
+88 MLSGAYGMDIVLF

-129 LVMTKSDLATPDEL
+129 IVMTKSDLATSEEL
-143 AEATEMTQEML
+143 EEATEMTQEML
-154 VGTSLEGIPTVSVS
+154 VGTSLEGIPSISVS
-168 AITGAGIETLKQTIV
+168 SITGEGIDTLKQMIV
-183 EQVALAT
+183 EQVDLAT
-190 KSEENDGI
+190 KAQEHDGI

-220 IGGAVNRDQRMV
+220 IGGSINRDQRMV

-238 TVRVRGIQVHSESA
+238 VVRVRGIQVHNEHA
-252 TVAQAGQRTALNLS
+252 DVAQAGQRTALNLS
-266 GTSAEN
+266 GTTANN

-282 DFSQVT
+282 EYSQVT

-302 RVIEHWSRFRAYLG
+302 RMLEHWGRFRAYLG

-329 EAILPGDTVQVQLRL
+329 EAILPGDRVQVQLRL

-377 PKHKRFTPETI
+377 PKHKRFTQETI
-388 ATLAQW
+388 TTLAQW
-394 EEADDSQIV
+394 EEADDTQVV
-403 NTVLVNSET
+403 NAVLENSPS
-412 LCVPESFLYYYL
+412 LCVAESFLYYYM
-424 PHSQTDVKTLLD
+424 PYSRVEVGNI
-436 RLETDRKIVRW
+436 LETLESEEKIVRW
-447 DKSGRTPLISDA
+447 DTSGRIPLVSDA
-459 ARTSAAKEKI
+459 ARAAE
-469 VNALVAFHEAQ
+469 VTERLLTVLSEFHEKE

-490 LRRELNMDELG
+490 LSRELGLDEVG
-501 FEKLENRLIAERQL
+501 FEKLTNQLIKTKQI
-515 VTEGNLIRLASH
+515 VKDGNLLRLASH
-527 EIQFSQEEETAKEHL
+527 EIQFSEEESTAKETL
-542 EQLFLEAGM
+542 EKLFLDAGI
-551 NTPTLSELNTL
+551 NTPGLNELKTL
-562 LPEYTSKVLEST
+562 LPEYTPQIIEST
-574 FFALLNLGQFIKIA
+574 FFALLNLGQFIKAA
-588 DNFFVHSTVFEQM
+588 DNFFIHKDVFEEIK
-601 SELLIGHLRENE
+601 ELLTNYLRENG
-613 TITVAEFREIA
+613 TITVGEFRELA

-633 FLEYCDSQN
+633 FLEYCDTQN
-642 LTVRDGNVRRL
+642 LTIRDGNVRRL
-653 HPRQSQT
+653 SSR

>member
-1 MCANSENRLLDE
+1 
-13 LMHQD
+13 MHQD

-37 VGALTGMETD
+37 VGKLTGMETD
-47 RLKEERERGLSIEL
+47 RLKEEQERGLSIEL
-61 GFAYFDLPDNSR
+61 GFAYFDLPDGSR

-88 MLSGAYGMDVVLF
+88 MLSGAYGMDIVLF

-154 VGTSLEGIPTVSVS
+154 VGTSLEGIPNVSVS
-168 AITGAGIETLKQTIV
+168 SITGEGIETLKQTIV
-183 EQVALAT
+183 EQVTVAT
-190 KSEENDGI
+190 KVEESDGI

-220 IGGAVNRDQRMV
+220 IGGSINQDQRMV

-238 TVRVRGIQVHSESA
+238 PIRVRGIQVHNETA
-252 TVAQAGQRTALNLS
+252 PVAQAGQRTALNLS
-266 GTSAEN
+266 GISAQD

-282 DFSQVT
+282 EFSQVT
-288 DNIDVSLQVLSSFP
+288 DNIDMSLQVLTSFP
-302 RVIEHWSRFRAYLG
+302 RILEHWTRLRAYLG

-363 QHTVGGGEVINPFA
+363 QYTVGGGEVINPFA
-377 PKHKRFTPETI
+377 PRHKRFVPETI

-394 EEADDSQIV
+394 EEADDAQIV
-403 NTVLVNSET
+403 NTVLENSDT

-424 PHSQTDVKTLLD
+424 PHSQMNVKAIFD
-436 RLETDRKIVRW
+436 SLEADEKIVRW
-447 DKSGRTPLISDA
+447 DKSGRTPLVSDT
-459 ARTSAAKEKI
+459 ARTTTAKENI
-469 VNALVAFHEAQ
+469 METLADFHESQ
-480 PLLAGQNASQ
+480 PLLAGQNVSQ
-490 LRRELNMDELG
+490 LRRELKLDETG
-501 FEKLENRLIAERQL
+501 FEKLENRLIAENQL
-515 VTEGNLIRLASH
+515 VKEGNLIRLASH
-527 EIQFSQEEETAKEHL
+527 EIQFSQEEEDAKETL
-542 EQLFLEAGM
+542 EKLFLEAGI
-551 NTPTLSELNTL
+551 NTPTLKELNTS
-562 LPEYTSKVLEST
+562 LPEYTPQVIEST
-574 FFALLNLGQFIKIA
+574 FFALLNLGRFVKIA
-588 DNFFVHSTVFEQM
+588 DNYFIHETVFEETR
-601 SELLIGHLRENE
+601 ELLITYLREND
-613 TITVAEFREIA
+613 IIAVAEFRETA

-642 LTVRDGNVRRL
+642 ITVRDGNVRRL
-653 HPRQSQT
+653 HPRHEET